1 MNNYWLSYIVLVIFF
16 YLHWKKP
23 PMIILRKITTSTQGS
38 GASVA
43 IAQGLSG
50 TVNGINKIFT
60 TPHDYRSNRISLLF
74 NGQSLHSP
82 NDFLET
88 NNNEITLINIAP
100 IGRDVLRVM
109 YEYDTVASGGVS
121 DHGDLDGLLDDD
133 HPQYLS
139 ESRGDARYYTH
150 SEVDSMVG
158 ISRTGQF
165 SLASGTSSA
174 SISFNSSFTTIDY
187 SLSVS
192 LINTVDSDSASYTNS
207 ITSKSISGFDVAF
220 SGDIDSDNYIL
231 DWIAT
236 TSGINPN
243 NCIADVVND
252 VTPQLGGNLDLRDYS
267 IVMDALPDSNYGA
280 SGMIYNMQVDWND
293 TGVGCPL
300 HMDTDGHLI
309 QCTAVS
315 GSTSMPCS
323 MLALETGTGMK
334 RVLWTGSLR
343 SDAWSWTQ
351 GDRIYVSTVDGALTN
366 VKPNN
371 GHWKQEIGVASHSN
385 VIMFRPKDAFET

>member
-1 MNNYWLSYIVLVIFF
+1 
-16 YLHWKKP
+16 
-23 PMIILRKITTSTQGS
+23 MIILRKIATLSPGS
-38 GASVA
+38 EYSVA
-43 IAQGLSG
+43 VAQELSG
-50 TVNGINKIFT
+50 TVNGINKVFT
-60 TPHDYRSNRISLLF
+60 TSNDYRSNRISLLF
-74 NGQSLHSP
+74 NGQALHSP

-88 NNNEITLINIAP
+88 GNNEITFNHIAP

-109 YEYDTVASGGVS
+109 YEYDSTAGGTS
-121 DHGDLDGLLDDD
+121 DHGLLTGLLDDD

-150 SEVDSMVG
+150 TEVDAMVG
-158 ISRTGQF
+158 VSRTGQF
-165 SLASGTSSA
+165 NLVSGTSSA
-174 SISFNSSFTTIDY
+174 SISFSSSFTSIDY

-207 ITSKSISGFDVAF
+207 ITSKSISGFDVSF
-220 SGDIDSDNYIL
+220 SGDIDSSNYIL

-243 NCIADVVND
+243 NCMSDIVND
-252 VTPQLGGNLDLRDYS
+252 TTPQLGGNLDLSDFS
-267 IVMDALPDSNYGA
+267 IVMDSLPDSNYGA
-280 SGMIYNMQVDWND
+280 SGMIYNMQVDTND

-300 HMDTDGHLI
+300 HMDTDGHFV

-315 GSTSMPCS
+315 GSASMPCS

-334 RVLWTGSLR
+334 KVLWSGSLR
-343 SDAWSWTQ
+343 NDSWSWSQ

-371 GHWKQEIGVASHSN
+371 GHWAQEIGVASHSN
-385 VIMFRPKDAFET
+385 VILFRPKDAFEM

>member
-1 MNNYWLSYIVLVIFF
+1 
-16 YLHWKKP
+16 
-23 PMIILRKITTSTQGS
+23 MIILRKTASPTPGTS
-38 GASVA
+38 AA
-43 IAQGLSG
+43 IAQELSG
-50 TVNGINKIFT
+50 AVNGVNKIFT
-60 TPHDYRSNRISLLF
+60 TPHNYRSNRISLLF

-88 NNNEITLINIAP
+88 GNNQITFTYITP
-100 IGRDVLRVM
+100 VVRDVLRVM
-109 YEYDTVASGGVS
+109 YEYDTTTGGGTS
-121 DHGDLDGLLDDD
+121 DHGELTGLGDDD

-139 ESRGDARYYTH
+139 VARGDARYYTH
-150 SEVDSMVG
+150 DEVDSMIG

-174 SISFNSSFTTIDY
+174 SISFNSSFSTTDY

-192 LINTVDSDSASYTNS
+192 LINTVDSDSASYTSS
-207 ITSKSISGFDVAF
+207 ITSKSISGFDISF

-243 NCIADVVND
+243 NCMSDVAND
-252 VTPQLGGNLDLRDYS
+252 TTPQLGGNLDLSDYS
-267 IVMDALPDSNYGA
+267 IVMDSLPDSNYGA

-323 MLALETGTGMK
+323 MMALEAGTGMK
-334 RVLWTGSLR
+334 RVLWSGSLR
-343 SDAWSWTQ
+343 NDSWSWSQ
-351 GDRIYVSTVDGALTN
+351 GDRIYVSTVAGALTN

-371 GHWKQEIGVASHSN
+371 GHWKQEIGVASYSN
-385 VIMFRPKDAFET
+385 VILFRPKDAFET

>member
-1 MNNYWLSYIVLVIFF
+1 
-16 YLHWKKP
+16 
-23 PMIILRKITTSTQGS
+23 MIILRKTASSTPGTS
-38 GASVA
+38 AA
-43 IAQGLSG
+43 IAQELSG
-50 TVNGINKIFT
+50 VVNGVNKIFT
-60 TPHDYRSNRISLLF
+60 TPHNYRSNRISLLF

-88 NNNEITLINIAP
+88 DNNEITFTYIAP
-100 IGRDVLRVM
+100 ISRDVLRVM
-109 YEYDTVASGGVS
+109 YEYDDSSGGGVS
-121 DHGDLDGLLDDD
+121 DHGDLTGLSDDD
-133 HPQYLS
+133 HTQYLTTA
-139 ESRGDARYYTH
+139 RGDSRYYTH
-150 SEVDSMVG
+150 DEVDSMIG
-158 ISRTGQF
+158 ISKTGQF
-165 SLASGTSSA
+165 NLVSGTSSV
-174 SISFNSSFTTIDY
+174 SISFNSSFSTTDY

-192 LINTVDSDSASYTNS
+192 MINTVDSDSASYTHS
-207 ITSKSISGFDVAF
+207 ITSKSISGFDVSF
-220 SGDIDSDNYIL
+220 SGDIDTNNYVL

-243 NCIADVVND
+243 NCISDVSND
-252 VTPQLGGNLDLRDYS
+252 TAPQLGGNLDLSDYS
-267 IVMDALPDSNYGA
+267 IVMDSLPDSNYGA

-323 MLALETGTGMK
+323 MLALEAGTGTK
-334 RVLWTGSLR
+334 RVLWSGSLR
-343 SDAWSWTQ
+343 NDSWSWSQ

-371 GHWKQEIGVASHSN
+371 GHWKQEIGVASYSN
-385 VIMFRPKDAFET
+385 VVLFRPKEAFET